1 MGQLYLS
8 NVDFLKN
15 GVPASIIATMVSSKT
30 YARSCC
36 GSLTRV
42 QRSSPPLVTCSCG
55 LLGMSSP
62 SSSTIP
68 CSCWSLTS
76 STGFDRDTRVLD
88 GFLDLPGAH
97 MASMLQTF
105 LFGSHQAIYATLH
118 SG

>member
-42 QRSSPPLVTCSCG
+42 QRLSPPLVTCSCG
-55 LLGMSSP
+55 LSGVLP
-62 SSSTIP
+62 SSSSVLLLVPDIIY
-68 CSCWSLTS
+68 
-76 STGFDRDTRVLD
+76 RV
-88 GFLDLPGAH
+88 
-97 MASMLQTF
+97 
-105 LFGSHQAIYATLH
+105 
-118 SG
+118 